1 MNLNEIHSANKVF
14 GGLVDNLHGG
24 FGLVDN
30 LYMTYEGNML
40 TSVRDVASRLPYSGA
55 TDFDG
60 VPGQVYPLTYDGSG
74 SLVSDAGR
82 GIARIDYDRQ
92 NNPVRI
98 QFTDGSVT
106 KYIYSAAG
114 EKLRVTHQTAVPNI
128 TVPIGS
134 TRELAPSEILSADST
149 DYLLGGSLTLRNLF
163 VKPNEESDA
172 CTCRVPKLYYN
183 EIEIRRTKL

>member
-14 GGLVDNLHGG
+14 GGLVDNLHGC

-30 LYMTYEGNML
+30 LSKTY
-40 TSVRDVASRLPYSGA
+40 VRYSYAGA

-60 VPGQVYPLTYDGSG
+60 VPGQEYHLTYNASG

-82 GIARIDYDRQ
+82 GIARIDYDRL

-98 QFTDGSVT
+98 QFTNGSVT
-106 KYIYSAAG
+106 RYIYTAAG
-114 EKLRVTHQTAVPNI
+114 EKLRVIHQTAVPNI

-134 TRELAPSEILSADST
+134 ARELAPSEILS
-149 DYLLGGSLTLRNLF
+149 
-163 VKPNEESDA
+163 
-172 CTCRVPKLYYN
+172 
-183 EIEIRRTKL
+183 

>member
-1 MNLNEIHSANKVF
+1 MNLNIRHKAIK
-14 GGLVDNLHGG
+14 GRRGLVDNLHGG

-30 LYMTYEGNML
+30 LSMTYVGNML
-40 TSVRDVASRLPYSGA
+40 TSVCDSASRYSYAGA

-60 VPGQVYPLTYDGSG
+60 VPGQEYPLTYNGSG

-82 GIARIDYDRQ
+82 GIARIDYDLL

-98 QFTDGSVT
+98 QFTNGSVT

-134 TRELAPSEILSADST
+134 VRELAPSEILSTDST
-149 DYLLGGSLTLRNLF
+149 DYLLGGSLTLRNG
-163 VKPNEESDA
+163 
-172 CTCRVPKLYYN
+172 R
-183 EIEIRRTKL
+183 